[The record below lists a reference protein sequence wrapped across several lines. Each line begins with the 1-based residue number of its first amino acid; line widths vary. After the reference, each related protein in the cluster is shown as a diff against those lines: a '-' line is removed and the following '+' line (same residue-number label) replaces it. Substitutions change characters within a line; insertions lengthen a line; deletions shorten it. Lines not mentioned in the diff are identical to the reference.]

1 MNQIGI
7 DLIGE
12 INLLKDSS
20 RKNPLLKEW
29 WGIAN
34 LKGEERKDSYY
45 IYLPKQDEL
54 NYGQTTKA
62 EFKYKFSKDE
72 RFKIKLRKGQILEL
86 NEGSKKIGEF
96 LIEEIINENLKY

>member
-7 DLIGE
+7 DIIGE

-34 LKGEERKDSYY
+34 LKGKTRKDSYY
-45 IYLPKQDEL
+45 IYLSEQDEL
-54 NYGQTTKA
+54 NFGQKAKA
-62 EFKYKFSKDE
+62 EFKYKFSSDE
-72 RFKIKLRKGQILEL
+72 RFKIKLEIGQIIEL
-86 NEGSKKIGEF
+86 SEGSKKIGEF
-96 LIEEIINENLKY
+96 HIQKIVNERLK